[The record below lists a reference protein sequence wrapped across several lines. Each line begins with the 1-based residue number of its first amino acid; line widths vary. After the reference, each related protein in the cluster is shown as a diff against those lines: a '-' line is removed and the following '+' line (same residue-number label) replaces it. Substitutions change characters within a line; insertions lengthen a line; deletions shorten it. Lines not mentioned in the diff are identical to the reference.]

1 MRLPCCTTDL
11 SLLNNFQEKERFI
24 FYCKIMKLA
33 LFVLLVAVATTIEI
47 VSADS
52 ADPSYYEAMKADV
65 ESAMNS
71 LRTSMNERLNA
82 LQAAGDS
89 VRASALKTMTDG
101 LTNLQTRL
109 GQFQPTSKTGQML
122 LDGIKSAL
130 KSLESTFNR
139 DFKN

>member
-1 MRLPCCTTDL
+1 MYYLLFYVL
-11 SLLNNFQEKERFI
+11 SL
-24 FYCKIMKLA
+24 A
-33 LFVLLVAVATTIEI
+33 TTTIEI

-52 ADPSYYEAMKADV
+52 AADPSYYEAMKADI
-65 ESAMNS
+65 ESAMNR

-82 LQAAGDS
+82 LQAAGES
-89 VRASALKTMTDG
+89 ARARTLKAMSEG
-101 LTNLQTRL
+101 LAELQTRL

-130 KSLESTFNR
+130 KSIESTFNN

>member
-1 MRLPCCTTDL
+1 
-11 SLLNNFQEKERFI
+11 
-24 FYCKIMKLA
+24 MKLA